1 MNHEQVKEVAGWLDS
16 LKIRYIVVGGS
27 AIGTKDVDV
36 LIGVGDWEPID
47 RILENRREAAPLEP
61 MSGSIRGTVVA
72 LGTEQVDVEFLSG
85 EPFAGNRSADDFLRY
100 VHQHRSEVD
109 EGVRY
114 AKPAVV
120 WYMRLSTNDW
130 QQYVEKIRL
139 DIRGGVPLETLGA
152 VVEIGDYFGVGDK
165 MRERV
170 AFVRRTLALYTNP
183 SRAQSPS

>member
-130 QQYVEKIRL
+130 QQ
-139 DIRGGVPLETLGA
+139 
-152 VVEIGDYFGVGDK
+152 
-165 MRERV
+165 
-170 AFVRRTLALYTNP
+170 
-183 SRAQSPS
+183 